1 MSVAK
6 NINSIDDSNAKI
18 KIRRLTESYS
28 IVPNSFAQSE
38 KLSMESI
45 AVGVYLNSLPADWIP
60 RPVQIQK
67 HFNFGDRVW
76 RKISKELRE
85 FGYLRLEKGGN
96 TGGGTHLEFDI
107 RGFYRDVQ
115 NERVPI
121 PETCIPET
129 FIPDTFKMNGH
140 TNYTSV
146 QNNNKTTTTEPPAT
160 SKEKSDVQPNDSVV
174 YLINRLRD
182 EACVTEKDAHRFLST
197 YTVDQITEKLSMLK
211 KAKPTTPAAWLRVA
225 LRDDF
230 KERKS
235 QPLTLVS
242 SIDDSDRLK
251 HIQESHHKH
260 WQDRLSAYE
269 AAKTEDQIRQQQD
282 LLKRYGPRKR
292 DARSALM

>member
-1 MSVAK
+1 MLVDK

-76 RKISKELRE
+76 RKISKELRQ

-107 RGFYRDVQ
+107 RGFSRDVQ
-115 NERVPI
+115 NERVPL

-146 QNNNKTTTTEPPAT
+146 QNNNKTTTTETPGDLVD
-160 SKEKSDVQPNDSVV
+160 KVV
-174 YLINRLRD
+174 VDLVKRMKD
-182 EACVTEKDAHRFLST
+182 EAGVTVKDAQHYLKIHAPEKI
-197 YTVDQITEKLSMLK
+197 VEKLSMLK
-211 KAKPTTPAAWLRVA
+211 SSKVEKPAAWLRIA
-225 LRDDF
+225 LRDNF
-230 KERKS
+230 QPTNAKPK
-235 QPLTLVS
+235 PLTTMS
-242 SIDDSDRLK
+242 STADMDNLK
-251 HIQESHHKH
+251 HIEASDLKQWEE
-260 WQDRLSAYE
+260 RNRAY
-269 AAKTEDQIRQQQD
+269 TVSMSEDQIRIQQNLMD
-282 LLKRYGPRKR
+282 RFGSRKR
-292 DARSALM
+292 ESRSASI